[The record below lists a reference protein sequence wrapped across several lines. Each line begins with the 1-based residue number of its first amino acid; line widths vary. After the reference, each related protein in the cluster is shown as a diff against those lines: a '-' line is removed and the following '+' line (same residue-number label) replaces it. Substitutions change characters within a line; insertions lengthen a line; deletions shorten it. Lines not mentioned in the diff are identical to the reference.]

1 MDFSI
6 IINTHDQ
13 SKFLGECIKSC
24 INQNYLNYEIIIVD
38 TSKKPSKNKHIKN
51 KKIKYFHLKENSRKF
66 PVLNQMHQIRYG
78 FKKSKGK
85 YICLLDGDDRFSSS
99 KLITIFKKFKKSKIQ
114 IIQDIPILFSKN
126 YKKKSVIKNYKK
138 NIFFQKLFVSWPQV
152 FGTSTISCTNKILNK
167 FFKEGKPFKH
177 NFLAIDV
184 KLIMFASHKFN
195 LINDFE
201 GITLKRMHNKN
212 LDKTYSNLFSSSF
225 WIRRN
230 MQMKYDYYL
239 KKKVIFNLDYLVTK
253 IINIF
258 L

>member
-99 KLITIFKKFKKSKIQ
+99 KLTTIFKKFKKSKIQ
-114 IIQDIPILFSKN
+114 IIQDIPTLF
-126 YKKKSVIKNYKK
+126 
-138 NIFFQKLFVSWPQV
+138 
-152 FGTSTISCTNKILNK
+152 
-167 FFKEGKPFKH
+167 
-177 NFLAIDV
+177 
-184 KLIMFASHKFN
+184 
-195 LINDFE
+195 
-201 GITLKRMHNKN
+201 
-212 LDKTYSNLFSSSF
+212 
-225 WIRRN
+225 
-230 MQMKYDYYL
+230 
-239 KKKVIFNLDYLVTK
+239 
-253 IINIF
+253 
-258 L
+258 

>member
-114 IIQDIPILFSKN
+114 IIQDIPILFSKDS
-126 YKKKSVIKNYKK
+126 KKKSVIKNYKK
-138 NIFFQKLFVSWPQV
+138 NIFFQKFFVSWPQV
-152 FGTSTISCTNKILNK
+152 FGTSTISCTREILNT
-167 FFKEGKPFKH
+167 FFKKGKPFNYK
-177 NFLAIDV
+177 FLAVDV

-195 LINDFE
+195 VINDFE
-201 GITLKRMHNKN
+201 GVTLKRVHNRN
-212 LDKTYSNLFSSSF
+212 LDKRYSNLFSSSF
-225 WIRRN
+225 WLRRN

-239 KKKVIFNLDYLVTK
+239 KKKIIFNLDYVITK

>member
-85 YICLLDGDDRFSSS
+85 YICLLDGDDRFSSL
-99 KLITIFKKFKKSKIQ
+99 KLFTIFKKFKKSKIQ
-114 IIQDIPILFSKN
+114 IIQDIPILFSKDS
-126 YKKKSVIKNYKK
+126 KKKSVIKNYKK
-138 NIFFQKLFVSWPQV
+138 NIFFQKFFVSWPQV
-152 FGTSTISCTNKILNK
+152 FGTSTISCTREILNTDATI
-167 FFKEGKPFKH
+167 
-177 NFLAIDV
+177 L
-184 KLIMFASHKFN
+184 L
-195 LINDFE
+195 L
-201 GITLKRMHNKN
+201 
-212 LDKTYSNLFSSSF
+212 
-225 WIRRN
+225 
-230 MQMKYDYYL
+230 
-239 KKKVIFNLDYLVTK
+239 TK
-253 IINIF
+253 
-258 L
+258 

>member
-38 TSKKPSKNKHIKN
+38 TSKKPSKDKHIKN
-51 KKIKYFHLKENSRKF
+51 KKIKYFHLKESSRKF

-114 IIQDIPILFSKN
+114 IIQDIPILFSKDS
-126 YKKKSVIKNYKK
+126 KKKSVIKNYKK

-152 FGTSTISCTNKILNK
+152 FGTSTISCTREILNT
-167 FFKEGKPFKH
+167 FFKKGKPFNYK
-177 NFLAIDV
+177 FLAVDV

-195 LINDFE
+195 VINDFE
-201 GITLKRMHNKN
+201 GVTLKRVHNRN
-212 LDKTYSNLFSSSF
+212 LDKRYSNLFSSSF
-225 WIRRN
+225 WLRRN

-239 KKKVIFNLDYLVTK
+239 KKKIIFNLDYVITK

>member
-38 TSKKPSKNKHIKN
+38 TSKKPSKDKHIKN
-51 KKIKYFHLKENSRKF
+51 KKIKYFHLKENSRKY

-85 YICLLDGDDRFSSS
+85 YICLLDGDDRFSSL
-99 KLITIFKKFKKSKIQ
+99 KLFTIFKKFKKSKIQ
-114 IIQDIPILFSKN
+114 IIQDIPILFSKDS
-126 YKKKSVIKNYKK
+126 KKKSVIKNYKK

-152 FGTSTISCTNKILNK
+152 FGTSTISCTREILNT
-167 FFKEGKPFKH
+167 FFKKGKPFNYK
-177 NFLAIDV
+177 FLAVDV

-195 LINDFE
+195 VINDFE
-201 GITLKRMHNKN
+201 GVTLKRVHNRN
-212 LDKTYSNLFSSSF
+212 LDKRYSNLFSSSF
-225 WIRRN
+225 WLRRN

-239 KKKVIFNLDYLVTK
+239 KKKIIFNLDYVITK

>member
-38 TSKKPSKNKHIKN
+38 TSKRPSKDKHIKN
-51 KKIKYFHLKENSRKF
+51 KKIKYFHLKESSRKF

-78 FKKSKGK
+78 FKKSRGR
-85 YICLLDGDDRFSSS
+85 YICLLDGDDKFSSL
-99 KLITIFKKFKKSKIQ
+99 KLTTIFKKFKKSKIQ

-126 YKKKSVIKNYKK
+126 YNKKSVIKNYKK
-138 NIFFQKLFVSWPQV
+138 NIFFQRLFVSWPQV
-152 FGTSTISCTNKILNK
+152 FGTSTISCTREILNK
-167 FFKEGKPFKH
+167 FFKEGRSFDHK
-177 NFLAIDV
+177 FLAIDV

-195 LINDFE
+195 VINDFE
-201 GITLKRMHNKN
+201 GVTLKRIHNKN
-212 LDKTYSNLFSSSF
+212 LDKTYSNLFSRSF
-225 WIRRN
+225 WIRRK
-230 MQMKYDYYL
+230 MQMEYDYYL
-239 KKKVIFNLDYLVTK
+239 KKKVIINLDYLITR

>member
-114 IIQDIPILFSKN
+114 IIQDIPILFSKDS
-126 YKKKSVIKNYKK
+126 KKKSVIKNYKK
-138 NIFFQKLFVSWPQV
+138 NIFFQKFFVSWPQV
-152 FGTSTISCTNKILNK
+152 FGTSTISCTREILNT
-167 FFKEGKPFKH
+167 FFKKGKPFNYK
-177 NFLAIDV
+177 FLAVDV
-184 KLIMFASHKFN
+184 KLIMFASHKFSV
-195 LINDFE
+195 INDFE
-201 GITLKRMHNKN
+201 DLTLKRMHNKN

-239 KKKVIFNLDYLVTK
+239 KKKIIFNLDYMVTK
-253 IINIF
+253 IVNIF

>member
-38 TSKKPSKNKHIKN
+38 TSQKASKDKHIKN

-66 PVLNQMHQIRYG
+66 PVLNQMYQIKYG
-78 FKKSKGK
+78 FKKSRGK
-85 YICLLDGDDRFSSS
+85 YICLLDGDDKFSSF
-99 KLITIFKKFKKSKIQ
+99 KLTKLFNKYKKSKIQ
-114 IIQDIPILFSKN
+114 IVQDIPILFSKDS
-126 YKKKSVIKNYKK
+126 KKKSVIKNYKK
-138 NIFFQKLFVSWPQV
+138 NIFFQRVFVSWPQV
-152 FGTSTISCTNKILNK
+152 FGTSTISCTKEILNK
-167 FFKEGKPFKH
+167 FFKEGRPFDYK
-177 NFLAIDV
+177 FLAIDV
-184 KLIMFASHKFN
+184 KLIMFASHKFD

-201 GITLKRMHNKN
+201 GVTFKRMHNKN
-212 LDKTYSNLFSSSF
+212 LDKRYSNLFSSSF
-225 WIRRN
+225 WLRRN

-239 KKKVIFNLDYLVTK
+239 KKKVVFNLDYFVTK
-253 IINIF
+253 MINMF

>member
-51 KKIKYFHLKENSRKF
+51 KKIKYFHLKENSRKY

-85 YICLLDGDDRFSSS
+85 YICLLDGDDKFSSS
-99 KLITIFKKFKKSKIQ
+99 KLTTIFKKFKKSKIQ

-126 YKKKSVIKNYKK
+126 YNKKSVIKNYKK
-138 NIFFQKLFVSWPQV
+138 NIFFQRLFVSWPQV
-152 FGTSTISCTNKILNK
+152 FGTSTISCTREILNK
-167 FFKEGKPFKH
+167 FFKEGRSFDHK
-177 NFLAIDV
+177 FLAIDV

-195 LINDFE
+195 VINDFE
-201 GITLKRMHNKN
+201 GVTLKRIHNKN
-212 LDKTYSNLFSSSF
+212 LDKTYSNLFSRSF
-225 WIRRN
+225 WIRRK
-230 MQMKYDYYL
+230 MQMEYDYYL
-239 KKKVIFNLDYLVTK
+239 KKKVIINLDYLITR